1 MTEGTGLHAQV
12 ASAHD
17 AAELRVCSAFQEET
31 QAGLLFGR
39 AKQSAC
45 ARTMT
50 DRARMRRWRPHTMAR
65 SCAFAAPFR
74 RTRKLDCCMG
84 VPSNLRVR
92 ER

>member
-17 AAELRVCSAFQEET
+17 AATLRVCSAFQEET
-31 QAGLLFGR
+31 QARLLYGR

-50 DRARMRRWRPHTMAR
+50 DCACMHRWRLRTMAR
-65 SCAFAAPFR
+65 SWASA
-74 RTRKLDCCMG
+74 T
-84 VPSNLRVR
+84 PSW
-92 ER
+92 